1 MVVYTI
7 NVVILHL
14 INYHIL
20 PCGVLKI
27 FMQRY

>member
-7 NVVILHL
+7 IVVVLHL

-20 PCGVLKI
+20 PCNGLKI
-27 FMQRY
+27 FMQR